1 MQLQIKLMQPSFKVC
16 LSQPENYFQLN
27 CSSLRGFAPFSF
39 VFTLILVKLF
49 QLCLQ
54 EERLD
59 LKIPVL
65 GTNKTVPGCQL
76 YQQKAG
82 FLMWWHPLWHLSSL
96 TARKT
101 TQQSTAVPVQ
111 MEIHSWRAVPALG
124 TQGNPSR
131 AFSGRWIYQ
140 ECTPH
145 TSSLP
150 VSQLQQG
157 SPLRALAQIKVSRQA
172 LNNLF
177 HSVRSPWSR

>member
-39 VFTLILVKLF
+39 VFTFILVKLF

-124 TQGNPSR
+124 TQGNP
-131 AFSGRWIYQ
+131 
-140 ECTPH
+140 
-145 TSSLP
+145 
-150 VSQLQQG
+150 QQG
-157 SPLRALAQIKVSRQA
+157 IFRQV
-172 LNNLF
+172 NLSGVHTPYIF
-177 HSVRSPWSR
+177 TARLTAPAGLTPESFGTN